1 MNFFKSIKRRINI
14 KKLSKILNRQSKEL
28 LSLDINTQDKW
39 LTAYETAKSLYENH
53 IEDFFKAYRGQNG
66 IFDFKSPTSFNIVAA
81 TNEVYS
87 AINQFERAKRWLKD
101 SETLEDFVL
110 RGENG
115 RYSFMYIV
123 ESNETTE
130 NILNS
135 KKNKKFFKTIML
147 KKTSQENVKKN
158 Q

>member
-14 KKLSKILNRQSKEL
+14 KKLSKILNRQLKEL

-53 IEDFFKAYRGQNG
+53 IEDFFKVYRGQNG

-135 KKNKKFFKTIML
+135 KKTKSFL
-147 KKTSQENVKKN
+147 KQ
-158 Q
+158 